1 MLLVNPKLPRKTSN
15 KKSSIMK
22 LQLLQNLGG
31 GILTK
36 DRETYPYASLGENP
50 GVERGIEVKGDY

>member
-1 MLLVNPKLPRKTSN
+1 
-15 KKSSIMK
+15 MK